1 MRGIILM
8 EKRKYSFSLQ
18 KKMVLG
24 IMTLAIITYG
34 TSAFFIFFLVDYI
47 TEYISEALFVTL
59 TLALGIIWS
68 GILGFFAAKVISK
81 PIQRL
86 ELAARKAA
94 TGDLRDDVEVHNS
107 DDELRALG
115 LAFNQMLHNLRSMV
129 GDITNNFNQTSQ
141 NVNELTSAAQAAALQ
156 AESIGRTIDEISS
169 GAERSASAIQSTV
182 ESINEVTK
190 LAEEVNVNA
199 AKSKELAHNMVDTL
213 KMSSEVVHSLVDG
226 MHTLAK
232 ANQSSIQV
240 VNRLEKNAK
249 EINEI
254 TDLVGDIAEQTNLL
268 ALNASIEAAR
278 AGEHGRGFAVVA
290 EEVRKLADESGKAVQ
305 GINELIAQMQKEVK
319 NVVTQIQDQVEIANK
334 ESAKGSET
342 NQALERISESVN
354 QVVHSVEEIVGLV
367 ARQVESMERTM
378 TEAQDVAAVAEE
390 TSAGAE
396 EVAASTQ
403 EQTGVMQE
411 IAATAQMLRHEADKL
426 NKQIKRFTV

>member
-1 MRGIILM
+1 M
-8 EKRKYSFSLQ
+8 ERTKYSFSLQ

-24 IMTLAIITYG
+24 IMALALITYG
-34 TSAFFIFFLVDYI
+34 TSAVFIFFLIDYVNAFVSEGLFI
-47 TEYISEALFVTL
+47 TV

-81 PIQRL
+81 PIQQL
-86 ELAARKAA
+86 EAAARKAA
-94 TGDLRDDVEVHNS
+94 TGDLRDDVEVHKS

-115 LAFNQMLHNLRSMV
+115 LAFNQMLHNLRGMV
-129 GDITNNFNQTSQ
+129 GDITNNFKQTNK
-141 NVNELTSAAQAAALQ
+141 NVSELTGAAQAAATQ

-169 GAERSASAIQSTV
+169 GAERSASAIQATV
-182 ESINEVTK
+182 ESINEVTL
-190 LAEEVNVNA
+190 LAEEVNDYA
-199 AKSKELAHNMVDTL
+199 AKSKELAHHMAETL
-213 KMSSEVVHSLVDG
+213 KLSSDVVHSLVDG

-232 ANQSSIQV
+232 TNQSSIQV
-240 VNRLEKNAK
+240 VTRLENNAK

-305 GINELIAQMQKEVK
+305 GINELIGQMQLEVK
-319 NVVTQIQDQVEIANK
+319 NVVNQIQEQVEIANQ
-334 ESAKGSET
+334 ESAKGTET
-342 NQALERISESVN
+342 NQALERISDSVN
-354 QVVHSVEEIVGLV
+354 QVVHSVEEIVNLV
-367 ARQVESMERTM
+367 ARQVTAMERTM
-378 TEAQDVAAVAEE
+378 SEAQDVAAVAEE

-411 IAATAQMLRHEADKL
+411 IADTAQLLRQEADKL
-426 NKQIKRFTV
+426 NKQINRFIV